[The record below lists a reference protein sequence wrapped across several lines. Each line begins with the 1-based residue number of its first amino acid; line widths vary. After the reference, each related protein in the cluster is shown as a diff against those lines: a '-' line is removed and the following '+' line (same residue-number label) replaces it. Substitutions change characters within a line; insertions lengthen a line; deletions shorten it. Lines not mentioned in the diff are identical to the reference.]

1 MAVINL
7 IAQEQQMR
15 RQLERKT
22 RLLGLGWLGVAGV
35 IGAGWGEPSVIW

>member
-22 RLLGLGWLGVAGV
+22 RMLGFGWLTTAL
-35 IGAGWGEPSVIW
+35 AQCAR